1 MKTTEQMVQIRTLKS
16 LIANL
21 VETHKTTKAV
31 ARMSSNADGFSYSKT
46 ADAQIDFR
54 AERMNLFIMYTA
66 YYILRHGVENIDEY
80 VNALK
85 AQLKPEKQIRDK
97 ENCYTMEFFG
107 FKETREVGRGW
118 KVSHGNLNDA
128 VKACISCLNQYIEKN
143 GETVE

>member
-46 ADAQIDFR
+46 ADAQNDFR
-54 AERMNLFIMYTA
+54 YERIQLFIMYTA
-66 YYILRHGVENIDEY
+66 YYILRHGVDDIDEY

-85 AQLKPEKQIRDK
+85 PQLKTEKQIRDK
-97 ENCYTMEFFG
+97 EQCYTMAFFG
-107 FKETREVGRGW
+107 FKETRDLVPAW
-118 KVSHGNLNDA
+118 KVSRGNLNDS
-128 VKACISCLNQYIEKN
+128 VKACISCLNQYIKKN
-143 GETVE
+143 GETDE

>member
-97 ENCYTMEFFG
+97 EKCFTMEFFG
-107 FKETREVGRGW
+107 FKETRDLGPGW
-118 KVSHGNLNDA
+118 KVSHGTLNDA